1 MKATTTVNHPNIA
14 PFLGISFD
22 FDIPDVPCLVTPYY
36 RHGNIISYTREN
48 PDANK
53 LPLITQVADALSY
66 LHNHSIIHGEIHG
79 ANVLV
84 NDDLEACLTDFGISR
99 DLQRASSFPELK
111 SPPFFEGISTPLT
124 IEAWRWKSPE
134 LMTTLLD
141 ENGLPVSQVT
151 TGTDVWAFAMTVVEI
166 LTGRIPFSDIRNDAK
181 VVLAVMKGH
190 HPEQPH
196 CPQINDK
203 IWETLESCWDLSATK
218 RPSMAMLSRFFAL
231 QSTS

>member
-1 MKATTTVNHPNIA
+1 MKTWTTVNHPNIA
-14 PFLGISFD
+14 LFLGISFD

-36 RHGNIISYTREN
+36 SHGDIISYTREN

-53 LPLITQVADALSY
+53 LRLIAQVADALSH

-79 ANVLV
+79 GNILV
-84 NDDLEACLTDFGISR
+84 NDNLEVCLTDFGISR

-111 SPPFFEGISTPLT
+111 LPPSFEGISTPLT

-134 LMTTLLD
+134 LMTTRLD

-151 TGTDVWAFAMTVVEI
+151 TGIDVWAFAMTVVEI

-181 VVLAVMKGH
+181 VVLAVMEGH
-190 HPEQPH
+190 HPERSH

-203 IWETLESCWDLSATK
+203 IWETLESCWDLSTMK
-218 RPSMAMLSRFFAL
+218 RPSMAMLSQFFAL